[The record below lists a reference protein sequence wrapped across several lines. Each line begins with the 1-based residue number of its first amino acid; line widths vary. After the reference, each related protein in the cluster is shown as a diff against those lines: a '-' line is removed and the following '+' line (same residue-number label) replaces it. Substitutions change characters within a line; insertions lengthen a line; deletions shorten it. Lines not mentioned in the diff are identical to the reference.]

1 MSMHNFLL
9 KMFFFLF
16 FSVKTQF
23 RSSTN
28 SSERTDSG
36 ATVPVSLDI
45 NVNRARSFA
54 SERHN
59 SSLTGHQDIY
69 SKDTLSLHPEQ
80 NGTDGG
86 FRGRY
91 AMLLVI
97 FSYTVMF
104 ACTKTIL
111 IGFYLFFIFLTI
123 SLTVIKLYL

>member
-1 MSMHNFLL
+1 MNNFLCKTIL
-9 KMFFFLF
+9 MFLLI

-36 ATVPVSLDI
+36 TTVPVSLDI
-45 NVNRARSFA
+45 NVNRARSFP

-91 AMLLVI
+91 AMLLSVL
-97 FSYTVMF
+97 FFLSPYAVMF
-104 ACTKTIL
+104 ARTRTKLFIVQV
-111 IGFYLFFIFLTI
+111 GNVYLWLLK
-123 SLTVIKLYL
+123 SS